1 MLSKNKSALLA
12 GASAAVFDKPPKKND
27 DESYQEGYTPKNM
40 HGVLHH
46 HKGLKASE
54 FPSFQHIA
62 DVQMQDND
70 PFAAADEYSE
80 MGTARQK
87 QSRFSLNRKAS
98 ATNLVGGG
106 FGNTHGL
113 RRPGSRGPLGG
124 APGLTHQGRHV
135 QSHAVMP
142 TFNG

>member
-12 GASAAVFDKPPKKND
+12 GASAAVFDKPPKKNE
-27 DESYQEGYTPKNM
+27 DESYQEGYTPRNM
-40 HGVLHH
+40 QGVLHH
-46 HKGLKASE
+46 HKGLKPSE

-70 PFAAADEYSE
+70 PFAEDNSE

-98 ATNLVGGG
+98 ATNLVGSNFLKSHGG
-106 FGNTHGL
+106 K
-113 RRPGSRGPLGG
+113 RPGSRGPLGG

-135 QSHAVMP
+135 
-142 TFNG
+142 